1 MENFWVKEN
10 IRMERKKDF
19 GKNIGLMENLEDEMR
34 ICAYEQGYG
43 VVSDNIEWLP
53 AIIMFDIW
61 DIMRGEDD

>member
-1 MENFWVKEN
+1 MSKET
-10 IRMERKKDF
+10 RLSRTH
-19 GKNIGLMENLEDEMR
+19 LEDEMR
-34 ICAYEQGYG
+34 IGAYEQGYG